1 MHTKKEESRT
11 CDDCKICTMV
21 EHCDRAFMRTPATC
35 EDYELTH
42 VTETADAAAE
52 EKTTPEEIAREAVG
66 NGFYSPNDAAYRV
79 LGEPTPE
86 MAEAEKSGKD
96 LSSEER
102 KESVVVKDSAGNVV
116 AKYNS
121 VAEHIAAMERAAE
134 KARTLADTLAAAKP
148 KTVIISGADVSPEEM
163 AAFKFLNSATEPDS
177 ARAQAKLVGCVA
189 TPRGRVLVATGY
201 GAQVHIVNAELF
213 DFIDDV
219 AYAVYKNKV
228 GFAYVPCVDDDYS
241 FAMVKACVEELDGD
255 GVEMLFSAPKSIED
269 FIEWTYN
276 AGKQGL
282 PPFTF
287 DALKKLAV
295 FKTAWRLRIPDG
307 KSPVCVFKN
316 GDCIAKLLPMAFFNA
331 QKNGEGED
339 GDEK

>member
-1 MHTKKEESRT
+1 MDTKKEESQH

-52 EKTTPEEIAREAVG
+52 EKTTPE
-66 NGFYSPNDAAYRV
+66 
-79 LGEPTPE
+79 
-86 MAEAEKSGKD
+86 MAD
-96 LSSEER
+96 
-102 KESVVVKDSAGNVV
+102 
-116 AKYNS
+116 
-121 VAEHIAAMERAAE
+121 AE
-134 KARTLADTLAAAKP
+134 KARTLADSLAAAKP
-148 KTVIISGADVSPEEM
+148 KTVIISGKDVSPEEM
-163 AAFKFLNSATEPDS
+163 AAFKFLNSATDPDS

-213 DFIDDV
+213 DFVDDV

-228 GFAYVPCVDDDYS
+228 GFAYVPCIDDDYS
-241 FAMVKACVEELDGD
+241 FNMVKACVEELDGD
-255 GVEMLFSAPKSIED
+255 GGEMLFSAPKSIED
-269 FIEWTYN
+269 FIKWTYN

-282 PPFTF
+282 PPFKF

-295 FKTAWRLRIPDG
+295 FKTAWRLRIPEG
-307 KSPVCVFKN
+307 KMPVCVFKN
-316 GDCIAKLLPMAFFNA
+316 GDCVAKLLPMPFFYKA
-331 QKNGEGED
+331 QDEEGGD
-339 GDEK
+339 DVDEK

>member
-1 MHTKKEESRT
+1 MDTKKEESRT

-21 EHCDRAFMRTPATC
+21 EHCDRAFMRAPATC
-35 EDYELTH
+35 EDYELAH
-42 VTETADAAAE
+42 VAQTADAAAE
-52 EKTTPEEIAREAVG
+52 ENTP
-66 NGFYSPNDAAYRV
+66 
-79 LGEPTPE
+79 PE
-86 MAEAEKSGKD
+86 TAEAEKSCAED
-96 LSSEER
+96 MPEES
-102 KESVVVKDSAGNVV
+102 KGTVDVCDGDGNVL
-116 AKYNS
+116 AHYDS
-121 VAEHIAAMERAAE
+121 VDDMTKAAE
-134 KARTLADTLAAAKP
+134 KARTLADVLAAAKP
-148 KTVIISGADVSPEEM
+148 KAVIISGADVSPEEM

-201 GAQVHIVNAELF
+201 GAQVHVINAELF
-213 DFIDDV
+213 DFVADV
-219 AYAVYKNKV
+219 AYSVYKNKV
-228 GFAYVPCVDDDYS
+228 GFAYVPCYDDDYS

-307 KSPVCVFKN
+307 RMPVCVFKN
-316 GDCIAKLLPMAFFNA
+316 GDCVAKLLPMAFFNA
-331 QKNGEGED
+331 QKEAGNE
-339 GDEK
+339 

>member
-1 MHTKKEESRT
+1 MDAKKEESQH
-11 CDDCKICTMV
+11 CDDCKICSMV
-21 EHCDRAFMRTPATC
+21 EHCDRAFMRTPANC

-42 VTETADAAAE
+42 VSEAVDAA
-52 EKTTPEEIAREAVG
+52 
-66 NGFYSPNDAAYRV
+66 
-79 LGEPTPE
+79 
-86 MAEAEKSGKD
+86 AEAEKSGAEGVP
-96 LSSEER
+96 EES
-102 KESVVVKDSAGNVV
+102 KGTVDVCDGNGNVL
-116 AKYNS
+116 AHYDS
-121 VAEHIAAMERAAE
+121 VADMTKATEAAYERV
-134 KARTLADTLAAAKP
+134 RTLADSLAAAKP
-148 KTVIISGADVSPEEM
+148 KTVIISGKDVSPEEM

-213 DFIDDV
+213 DFVNDV

-228 GFAYVPCVDDDYS
+228 GFAYVPCIDDDYS
-241 FAMVKACVEELDGD
+241 FNMVKVCVEELDGD

-316 GDCIAKLLPMAFFNA
+316 GDCVAKLLPMPFFNKA
-331 QKNGEGED
+331 QKNGEEGED
-339 GDEK
+339 VDEK

>member
-1 MHTKKEESRT
+1 MDTKKEESQR
-11 CDDCKICTMV
+11 CDDCKICSMV
-21 EHCDRAFMRTPATC
+21 EHCDRAFMRAPATC
-35 EDYELTH
+35 EDYELAH
-42 VTETADAAAE
+42 VTETADASAE
-52 EKTTPEEIAREAVG
+52 EAESKGTVDVCDG
-66 NGFYSPNDAAYRV
+66 NGNVLAHYDSVDDMTKATEAAY
-79 LGEPTPE
+79 
-86 MAEAEKSGKD
+86 AQ
-96 LSSEER
+96 
-102 KESVVVKDSAGNVV
+102 
-116 AKYNS
+116 
-121 VAEHIAAMERAAE
+121 
-134 KARTLADTLAAAKP
+134 ARTLADTLAAAKP

-201 GAQVHIVNAELF
+201 GTQVHVINAELF
-213 DFIDDV
+213 DFVEDV

-241 FAMVKACVEELDGD
+241 YAMTKACVEELDGD

-295 FKTAWRLRIPDG
+295 FKTAWRLRIPEG

-331 QKNGEGED
+331 QKNEEEGED
-339 GDEK
+339 VDEK